1 MSKSVIT
8 DALLTAIADAI
19 RDKTGDEG
27 TLTPAQMAQAIED
40 IPAGAEE
47 PYVEY
52 TLDEQL
58 GTNLTGAVFYGF
70 TKIPRFF
77 SHHTSVSRGGF
88 NHIDIPDGVTEI
100 CDSAFVYSGLAQGI
114 TLPDSLRVIGNNAF
128 EGSDFKS
135 IDIPDD
141 VETIGNK
148 VFYSCTK
155 LERCH
160 MPEHMQTVN
169 SNNLFYYC
177 SKLQTVN
184 FPAEWTI
191 IDSSCFFMCS
201 ALAITRIPDTVT
213 EIKDS
218 AFGNTGLTDIDIMG
232 ACNIGW
238 GAFGR
243 CTNLKT
249 VKLHSVNTTIN
260 EYAFSND
267 AALTDIYVPW
277 ASGAVAGAPW
287 GATNA
292 SIHYNTQYD
301 ANGNVI
307 S

>member
-19 RDKTGDEG
+19 RGKTGDEG

-40 IPAGAEE
+40 LPAGAEE

-58 GTNLTGAVFYGF
+58 GISFTGAVLHGF
-70 TKIPRFF
+70 TVVPKFF
-77 SHHTSVSRGGF
+77 ASCISSDKGTISV
-88 NHIDIPDGVTEI
+88 DIPEGVTKI
-100 CDSAFVYSGLAQGI
+100 CKYAFQYAGLSHGI
-114 TLPDSLRVIGNNAF
+114 NLPDSLRTIEEHAF
-128 EGSDFKS
+128 EGSDFTS

-141 VETIGNK
+141 VETIENN
-148 VFYSCTK
+148 VFSNCNK

-169 SNNLFYYC
+169 SYNLFYYC

-184 FPAEWTI
+184 FPAAWTI
-191 IDSSCFFMCS
+191 VDRTCFFMCS

-218 AFGNTGLTDIDIMG
+218 AFMNTGLTDIDIMG
-232 ACNIGW
+232 SCNVGW
-238 GAFGR
+238 GAFGK
-243 CTNLKT
+243 CQNLKT
-249 VKLHSVNTTIN
+249 VKFHSVNTTIDA
-260 EYAFSND
+260 YAFRDST
-267 AALTDIYVPW
+267 AVTDIYVPW

-301 ANGNVI
+301 SSGNVI